1 MPKSVVGTSVG
12 CSWQSIVVL
21 DVAVDVFLD
30 GLDQNVNSV
39 GDLLFWRGMVG
50 VRVGVGDAMRVA
62 ERKVRAFISLRED
75 IEMNGI
81 PQ

>member
-1 MPKSVVGTSVG
+1 
-12 CSWQSIVVL
+12 L
-21 DVAVDVFLD
+21 DH
-30 GLDQNVNSV
+30 NVNSV
-39 GDLLFWRGMVG
+39 EDLLFWRGMVG

>member
-21 DVAVDVFLD
+21 DVVVDVFLD
-30 GLDQNVNSV
+30 GLDHNVNSA
-39 GDLLFWRGMVG
+39 GELLFWR
-50 VRVGVGDAMRVA
+50 GVGDAMRIA